1 MIRCDFNVP
10 IQEGMITDC
19 NRIVE
24 SLPTI
29 SYAIQEE
36 AKVILLSHLGRVKT
50 KEDRVKNSLRPVA
63 LKLEELLQQKVTFI
77 AQTRGTKLEN
87 AIAKMKNGEV
97 LLIEN
102 TRFED
107 IYGNCESHNDPELGA
122 YWASLGD
129 IFINDAF
136 GTAHRNHASNVGIAS
151 HLPSG
156 VGFLVEKE
164 LHYFEQLLKNPE
176 MPYGVI
182 LGGSKVS
189 DKIGV
194 IEQLITSASYLLI
207 GGGMMFT
214 FLKAKG
220 YEVGTSILEEE
231 RIPFCKDLLNRYPD
245 KIILPV
251 DVVCSGE
258 EDGTPHTVAVSDMK
272 TSDKGMDIGPKTIA
286 LFEHYLAPTKTVV
299 WNGPMGV
306 FELESF
312 ANGTKSLIHLLEQ
325 IDAVKIIGGGDTAS
339 AVLQFGNRERF
350 DHISTGGGASLELLE
365 GKILPALA
373 VLEKN

>member
-10 IQEGMITDC
+10 MKDGVITDC

-24 SLPTI
+24 SLQTI

-50 KEDRVKNSLRPVA
+50 KEDRAQNSLRPVA
-63 LKLEELLQQKVTFI
+63 IKLEELLHHKVTFI

-87 AIAKMKNGEV
+87 AIARMKNGEV
-97 LLIEN
+97 ILMEN

-107 IYGNCESHNDPELGA
+107 IYGKRESNNDPELGA

-164 LHYFEQLLKNPE
+164 LHYFDQLLKNPE

-182 LGGSKVS
+182 LGGAKVS
-189 DKIGV
+189 DKIEV
-194 IEQLITSASYLLI
+194 IEHLVSSASYLLI

-220 YEVGTSILEEE
+220 YEVGNSILEEDK
-231 RIPFCKDLLNRYPD
+231 IDFCKDLLDRYPD

-258 EDGTPHTVAVSDMK
+258 AACIPHTVAVADMK
-272 TSDKGMDIGPKTIA
+272 PQDKGMDIGPKTIA

-306 FELESF
+306 FELEPF
-312 ANGTKSLIHLLEQ
+312 AFGTKSLIHLLER
-325 IDAVKIIGGGDTAS
+325 IDAVKMIGGGDTAC
-339 AVLQFGNRERF
+339 AVLQFGNRDRF
-350 DHISTGGGASLELLE
+350 DHISTGGGASLALLE
-365 GKILPALA
+365 GKLLPAIA
-373 VLEKN
+373 VLERN